1 MKIER
6 EKVAIDQLDMLD
18 QATGFGLFCKVVE
31 DMLPQNA
38 SDEEKEMIPALV
50 GSLMGRRMHFG
61 NDGFRALLIAL
72 IDARVNRGVLLGTK
86 NAVRWPAW
94 DPDDHHDEDCH
105 PLCDV
110 FFSYYSYVL
119 YSQKKVVVPDFAL
132 GPIFTLSGIAM
143 EGIARG
149 YHVVDDNMKE
159 LYPKF
164 KENVEKSFAEH
175 GDPSLDLQSTLQSL
189 VLFSETMRIKHPA

>member
-31 DMLPQNA
+31 DMLPKN
-38 SDEEKEMIPALV
+38 SNDEEKVMVPALV
-50 GSLMGRRMHFG
+50 GSLMGRMHFG
-61 NDGFRALLIAL
+61 NDGFKALLISL
-72 IDARVNRGVLLGTK
+72 IDATVNRAVLLGTR
-86 NAVRWPAW
+86 NAVRWPSW
-94 DPDDHHDEDCH
+94 DPEDHANEDCH

-110 FFSYYSYVL
+110 FFSYYSYCL
-119 YSQKKVVVPDFAL
+119 YANKKVVVPDFAL

-164 KENVEKSFAEH
+164 KETVEKSFAEH
-175 GDPSLDLQSTLQSL
+175 GNPSLDIQSTLQSL
-189 VLFSETMRIKHPA
+189 SLFGETRRVKHKA

>member
-38 SDEEKEMIPALV
+38 SDEEKEMIPTLV
-50 GSLMGRRMHFG
+50 GSLMGRMHFG

-149 YHVVDDNMKE
+149 YHVADDNMKE

-175 GDPSLDLQSTLQSL
+175 GDPRLDLQSTLQSL
-189 VLFSETMRIKHPA
+189 VLFSETRRIKHPA

>member
-31 DMLPQNA
+31 DMLPKNA
-38 SDEEKEMIPALV
+38 TSEEKQMIPALV
-50 GSLMGRRMHFG
+50 GSLMGRMHFG

-72 IDARVNRGVLLGTK
+72 IDAGVNRGVLLGTK

-94 DPDDHHDEDCH
+94 DPEDHNNEDCH

-164 KENVEKSFAEH
+164 KETVEKSFAEH

-189 VLFSETMRIKHPA
+189 ALFGDTRRIKHSA

>member
-31 DMLPQNA
+31 DMLPANA
-38 SDEEKEMIPALV
+38 TEEEKTMVPALV
-50 GSLMGRRMHFG
+50 GSLMGRMHFG
-61 NDGFRALLIAL
+61 NDGFKALLISL
-72 IDARVNRGVLLGTK
+72 IDATVNRGVLLGTR

-94 DPDDHHDEDCH
+94 DPEDHHDEDCH

-110 FFSYYSYVL
+110 FFSYYSYYL

-132 GPIFTLSGIAM
+132 GPIFTLSGVAM

-149 YHVVDDNMKE
+149 YHVSDDNMHE

-164 KENVEKSFAEH
+164 KETVEKSFAEH
-175 GDPSLDLQSTLQSL
+175 GDPSLDIQSTLQSL
-189 VLFSETMRIKHPA
+189 TLFGGMRRVGHKA

>member
-50 GSLMGRRMHFG
+50 GSLMGRMHFG
-61 NDGFRALLIAL
+61 DDGFRALLIAL

-149 YHVVDDNMKE
+149 YHVADDNMKE

-175 GDPSLDLQSTLQSL
+175 GDPRLDLQSTLQSL
-189 VLFSETMRIKHPA
+189 VLFSETRRIKHPA

>member
-1 MKIER
+1 MEIER

-50 GSLMGRRMHFG
+50 GSLMGRMHFG

-119 YSQKKVVVPDFAL
+119 YSQKKVAVPDFAL

-149 YHVVDDNMKE
+149 YHVADDNMKE

-189 VLFSETMRIKHPA
+189 VLFSETRRIKHPA